1 MDFDSIRDRCDAVK
15 TLLDRVH
22 GQQVFNDFAQA
33 QQRTLL
39 AEIRVARL
47 TPTEAANLLPRIQ
60 DIRWPAGLLVP
71 LQRAIN
77 IAAAVGKPVRRS
89 PNQDYTSVVN
99 YYTTAEWAN
108 AATDTPKM
116 TTTNVLMRPIELGC
130 RNGTEK
136 TMQVLAA
143 ILMTVN
149 EGSVAKAMDRSST
162 IKHETLKYVKKKLKA
177 SVGNTVTVFLPSL
190 PEDPQAMRAQQPQMY
205 NMLYPNDPP
214 VMSPFPEATFSSLV
228 ASIPMR
234 CSNVQVRNVMY
245 PSTNQQ
251 LAIPSHSQGTTSE
264 GMMQAMF
271 QMMSK
276 MMNPGLGNIEILPPG
291 NKRAR
296 RAHTADEIDSEF
308 TSDELANRSA
318 RPTIQNGDGRNKE
331 DATTEIG
338 KAHLEQQQ
346 QQQLAKA
353 GGPKK
358 KLSVIQATK
367 AILKGING
375 NADTDDDDEDGES
388 DDGAKKKKKTGKTA
402 SSKKAAAKKKVAAV
416 PKKAAAPKKAAE
428 KKKVAKATFTPQVAD
443 EASRSQVRCRAADGS
458 SFSFSYGK
466 HGGKK
471 GAMAKAR
478 AWLADQ

>member
-1 MDFDSIRDRCDAVK
+1 MDFESIRDRCNAVK

-47 TPTEAANLLPRIQ
+47 TPTEAAEILPLLQ
-60 DIRWPAGLLVP
+60 DIRWPDGLVVP

-89 PNQDYTSVVN
+89 PNQDYTSIVN
-99 YYTTAEWAN
+99 YYTTSEWASS
-108 AATDTPKM
+108 ATDTPNM
-116 TTTNVLMRPIELGC
+116 TTTNVLMRPIELGFK
-130 RNGTEK
+130 NGTEK

-149 EGSVAKAMDRSST
+149 EGAVAKAMGRSST
-162 IKHETLKYVKKKLKA
+162 IKHETLKYVKKKLRA
-177 SVGNTVTVFLPSL
+177 HAVNTLTWIPSL
-190 PEDPQAMRAQQPQMY
+190 PEDPQEFRAQQSQIF
-205 NMLYPNDPP
+205 NKLYPNDQP
-214 VMSPFPEATFSSLV
+214 VMSPFPEESFSSLV
-228 ASIPMR
+228 TSIPMR

-251 LAIPSHSQGTTSE
+251 LALPSHSQGHPSE
-264 GMMQAMF
+264 GMVQAML
-271 QMMSK
+271 QMMGK
-276 MMNPGLGNIEILPPG
+276 MMNPGFGNIEIFPPG

-296 RAHTADEIDSEF
+296 RAHTVDDIDSEL
-308 TSDELANRSA
+308 TSDTSSNRPGRPELGNVDDRS
-318 RPTIQNGDGRNKE
+318 KE
-331 DATTEIG
+331 DVAKETR
-338 KAHLEQQQ
+338 KAQLEQ

-353 GGPKK
+353 EEPKK
-358 KLSVIQATK
+358 KLSVIEATK

-375 NADTDDDDEDGES
+375 DSDSDDDDEDGDS
-388 DDGAKKKKKTGKTA
+388 HDGAKKKNKKGKTA
-402 SSKKAAAKKKVAAV
+402 AAKKAAAKKVAGKSMKVA
-416 PKKAAAPKKAAE
+416 KAAPKKAVE
-428 KKKVAKATFTPQVAD
+428 KKKVAKATFTPQISD